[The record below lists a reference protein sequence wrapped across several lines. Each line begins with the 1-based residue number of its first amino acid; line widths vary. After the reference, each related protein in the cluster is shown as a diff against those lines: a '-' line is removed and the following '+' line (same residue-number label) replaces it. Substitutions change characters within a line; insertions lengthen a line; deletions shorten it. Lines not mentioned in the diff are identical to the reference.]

1 MTRRNSNGNK
11 AYQDIGCL
19 FRNQYRVGHVYVHN
33 GEHDIEYGP
42 LPHCLSGLDEL
53 DLMWCDLFPALAE
66 RVISKI
72 LFWLFNIGLPIM
84 IIGVGLYLYNQTGLV
99 KVIISIGAIM
109 VSIAVILFAI
119 NVLMDM
125 KKQP

>member
-1 MTRRNSNGNK
+1 MGTRLIKISVVYFGISIILAMYMSITENMTLSTVHSHI
-11 AYQDIGCL
+11 ACL
-19 FRNQYRVGHVYVHN
+19 GWTSLTLCGVVY
-33 GEHDIEYGP
+33 Y
-42 LPHCLSGLDEL
+42 
-53 DLMWCDLFPALAE
+53 LFPALAE

-84 IIGVGLYLYNQTGLV
+84 IIGVSLYLYNQTALI